1 MSISAKNVKWVLKR
15 CVKWMRWIKK
25 LNAPTAGVTRQK
37 DSCLFLELVEEVKA
51 YPTVRQEKP
60 HHLAEAEGFNFPV
73 WKLKNVP
80 DTVEEKFQHF
90 CC

>member
-1 MSISAKNVKWVLKR
+1 MSISAKNANGVLKY

-25 LNAPTAGVTRQK
+25 LNARTVGVMRQK

-51 YPTVRQEKP
+51 HPTVRKEKP
-60 HHLAEAEGFNFPV
+60 HHLAEAEGFKFPV

-80 DTVEEKFQHF
+80 DTVEEKF
-90 CC
+90 